1 MPCAVV
7 YSSVAGKSNKNSSRA
22 TPDDQ
27 NVALQNRVKGE
38 VQRGADTP
46 DFFSTLPTKDL
57 QDILR
62 STQTLPIEHLLN
74 TGAVRL
80 DVANQRIFRD
90 IYWKG
95 SFAADSLLGWEERA
109 RTELLHPEVFEHG
122 KIFAGGSFWK
132 RFDKVEHGVATGQV
146 VNYEIAALP
155 GDPEVRTVPYPDSK
169 RGYLAKDQAILL
181 LHYRNDPYRQVY
193 DAIKIVDENNAVG
206 VMHIGEF
213 PDGKEFA
220 TFVLAR
226 HNYPFEL
233 ATDEDRKLIASARPK
248 VRRSAPAK

>member
-1 MPCAVV
+1 MQRAVV
-7 YSSVAGKSNKNSSRA
+7 YSSVAGKSHHNSSRA
-22 TPDDQ
+22 TSPDQ
-27 NVALQNRVKGE
+27 NAALHDRVKSE

-57 QDILR
+57 QNILR

-74 TGAVRL
+74 TGAVRI
-80 DVANQRIFRD
+80 DVTNQRIFRD

-109 RTELLHPEVFEHG
+109 RTELQHPEVFEHG

-132 RFDKVEHGVATGQV
+132 RFDKVENGVATGQV

-155 GDPEVRTVPYPDSK
+155 GDPEVRTVSYPDSK

-181 LHYRNDPYRQVY
+181 LHYRNDPYKQVY

-220 TFVLAR
+220 TFVMAR

-233 ATDEDRKLIASARPK
+233 ATDEDRKLIAAGSPQAR
-248 VRRSAPAK
+248 RGSPAK